1 MSLLGRPEQ
10 FECQHEKLIKKKH
23 SKTMYDCK
31 KCSKTFMIVPAKFDP
46 YNPPIFPN
54 QQNPPNYPDYPDFP
68 DLIDPNYPIR

>member
-31 KCSKTFMIVPAKFDP
+31 NCNKTFMIVPAKFDP
-46 YNPPIFPN
+46 IFPPMFPN
-54 QQNPPNYPDYPDFP
+54 QQNPPNYPDFP